1 MKEVLNHT
9 QFYNYNWSNQIKN
22 YDYNRTHLPWE
33 KNPLPPRVTTKMVK
47 QNDKAFNLILQ
58 KYNDKSLENN
68 LRQNEKNEMISSII
82 KNQDKQLKVEQ
93 TFNIINLQ
101 DRLKGFEQ
109 HPDYPK
115 PKDLINKRK
124 KINYDLK
131 NYNILS
137 NLPLTVHHFD
147 RPENRPKIQETE
159 KKDTKINQK
168 PFRMSNQ
175 ERDYDIISAKY
186 KCYNDEKVNLD
197 KELSKLQTAKIFYKN
212 NDYNPVKGVYFNQE
226 KEKEFQKNLEEK
238 KKNWGKDKLEKM
250 PKCAKGRSD
259 IYDLISL
266 KIVNKKD
273 FDKMV
278 TDERNKKKRYEI
290 RNEMEKYYHER
301 TLQDQ
306 DKEIAKYQKIQN
318 YNASNAAKLYINNI
332 QLRNKLNDW
341 EKILKG
347 AGDNSTFKVKQ
358 IYKDPFEHFDAGKDL
373 DKYKLIRNKTV
384 AALPKIEE
392 DKNFIRKKKIS
403 KCVSHRDI
411 KRNVLGTNY
420 EFNKEKFFNVKPK
433 DIDLKNMKNIHT
445 NKNIRKRDREFL
457 MNKEKNTHTTRS
469 RGLDFST
476 QPDNGH

>member
-1 MKEVLNHT
+1 
-9 QFYNYNWSNQIKN
+9 
-22 YDYNRTHLPWE
+22 
-33 KNPLPPRVTTKMVK
+33 
-47 QNDKAFNLILQ
+47 
-58 KYNDKSLENN
+58 
-68 LRQNEKNEMISSII
+68 
-82 KNQDKQLKVEQ
+82 
-93 TFNIINLQ
+93 
-101 DRLKGFEQ
+101 
-109 HPDYPK
+109 
-115 PKDLINKRK
+115 
-124 KINYDLK
+124 
-131 NYNILS
+131 
-137 NLPLTVHHFD
+137 
-147 RPENRPKIQETE
+147 
-159 KKDTKINQK
+159 
-168 PFRMSNQ
+168 MSNK

-420 EFNKEKFFNVKPK
+420 EFNKERFFNVKPK